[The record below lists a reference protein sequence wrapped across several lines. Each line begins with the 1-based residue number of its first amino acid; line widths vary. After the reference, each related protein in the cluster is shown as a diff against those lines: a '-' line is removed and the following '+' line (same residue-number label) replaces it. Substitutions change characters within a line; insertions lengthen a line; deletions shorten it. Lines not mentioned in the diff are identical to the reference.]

1 MSRPEPPA
9 SGSQLLSVS
18 LDQNPSVLAELRQ
31 LLNDEERR
39 RADAFHFETD
49 RQRWT
54 AARAALRIALGRWTG
69 KTPDRVAIT
78 VDAQGKPH
86 LAHSDASVHFNLSHS
101 GGRALILLAGEGPV
115 GVDIEQTIRGNDLID
130 CATAFLSP
138 AELSETGE
146 IHDHKVRAA
155 HLLRIWCA
163 KEAYLKAHGTGLSR
177 SPDTLTLHRESDDRG
192 TIFECG
198 GVGKF
203 TIHFPTRGIPGNCL
217 AAVALLPGQACPDAE
232 PLIFP
237 NECSSGDAIH
247 T

>member
-101 GGRALILLAGEGPV
+101 GNFALIALSNQGPL
-115 GVDIEQTIRGNDLID
+115 GIDIEPKARGVTLIS

-138 AELSETGE
+138 NELTKLGTIENRE
-146 IHDHKVRAA
+146 DRAR
-155 HLLRIWCA
+155 HLITTWCA
-163 KEAYLKAHGTGLSR
+163 KEAYLKALGSGLSI
-177 SPDTLTLHRESDDRG
+177 PPETLSLEKVRDGSFLIMERG
-192 TIFECG
+192 RRGRFQ
-198 GVGKF
+198 
-203 TIHFPTRGIPGNCL
+203 IHFPDPGPIPGSIAAL
-217 AAVALLPGQACPDAE
+217 ALPYGMYHPEIE
-232 PLIFP
+232 PIDLIGRH
-237 NECSSGDAIH
+237 SA
-247 T
+247 